1 MRGRGKSKLE
11 ARVSISDLARM
22 YDKRNDGKPATHRY
36 KNGDLPIGRGSL
48 NRNYTVSQ
56 GDTRLTRLKARASGI
71 RYALQTEAMDR
82 SKKRELEQ
90 TLRNLELAIR
100 GMEDTLKNE

>member
-1 MRGRGKSKLE
+1 MRSRGKTKLD

-22 YDKRNDGKPATHRY
+22 YDGRNDGTPPTHRY
-36 KNGDLPIGRGSL
+36 TKGRMPLRRGSL
-48 NRNYTVSQ
+48 NQTGTVNQ
-56 GDTRLTRLKARASGI
+56 GGTRLARLKARASGI

-82 SKKRELEQ
+82 SKLRELEQ

-100 GMEDTLKNE
+100 GMEDTLKSE

>member
-11 ARVSISDLARM
+11 ARVSITDLARM
-22 YDKRNDGKPATHRY
+22 YDKRNADKQPSHRY
-36 KNGDLPIGRGSL
+36 KNGAMPIGRGSL
-48 NRNYTVSQ
+48 NRNFTVSQ
-56 GDTRLTRLKARASGI
+56 SDTRLARLKARAAGI

-82 SKKRELEQ
+82 SKTRELEQ

-100 GMEDTLKNE
+100 GMENTLKEE

>member
-22 YDKRNDGKPATHRY
+22 YDKRNGDKQPTHRY
-36 KNGDLPIGRGSL
+36 RNGAMPIGRGSL
-48 NRNYTVSQ
+48 NKGFTVSQ
-56 GDTRLTRLKARASGI
+56 SDTRLTRLKARAAGI

-82 SKKRELEQ
+82 SKTRELEQ

-100 GMEDTLKNE
+100 GMETTLKDG

>member
-1 MRGRGKSKLE
+1 MRGRGKTKLD

-22 YDKRNDGKPATHRY
+22 YDQRNEDKPPTHRY
-36 KNGDLPIGRGSL
+36 RNGSL
-48 NRNYTVSQ
+48 PVRRASVNPTGTVNQS
-56 GDTRLTRLKARASGI
+56 GTRLARLKARASGI

-82 SKKRELEQ
+82 SKLRELEQ